1 VTGTHPPPT
10 PIAASAAAAAA
21 SGVTRGAEGQL
32 PPGAA
37 GEGRGQNSILLS
49 HPMQKYLV

>member
-10 PIAASAAAAAA
+10 PIAASAAAAAAAAA

-37 GEGRGQNSILLS
+37 GEGRRQNS
-49 HPMQKYLV
+49 LVKNI

>member
-21 SGVTRGAEGQL
+21 AAAASGVTRGAAGQL

-37 GEGRGQNSILLS
+37 GEGRRQNS
-49 HPMQKYLV
+49 LVKNI

>member
-21 SGVTRGAEGQL
+21 AAASGVTRGAAGQL

-37 GEGRGQNSILLS
+37 GEGRRQNS
-49 HPMQKYLV
+49 LVKNI